1 MEEEREGGRLCHVWV
16 REWRRIDERRPGHD
30 DEYRVRRERARNYWR
45 LYIAMQF
52 SRRGMSLWVG
62 SPLSNSLFDPYA
74 LPKILWPLLKQPRF
88 LFASFLWPWSC
99 FSLLMISSL
108 RMRPTTSIR
117 KQDC

>member
-1 MEEEREGGRLCHVWV
+1 M
-16 REWRRIDERRPGHD
+16 
-30 DEYRVRRERARNYWR
+30 RNYWR

-88 LFASFLWPWSC
+88 LFASFLWPWS
-99 FSLLMISSL
+99 FFTPEDIESSYETYDVHQEAGLLSNYRL
-108 RMRPTTSIR
+108 QAVPPYEWF
-117 KQDC
+117 